1 MSAAPACTSGVQP
14 WLSFADCIDGSALS
28 KKRATSTEPLP
39 HATRCSRFCPV
50 AVLQPRSA
58 SVSSSSSATTRSC
71 PVAQAVCN
79 AVRPLSSV
87 VAPSAATSFAR
98 RLPAGGSPSGGP
110 SGGPPAVIAIRE
122 RPHYRP
128 PGLSHTES
136 VARGSTA
143 AARLAADWNT
153 PTVPHLAK
161 GATSP
166 VHRCLANSRP
176 PLSCL
181 SPFPISPYASL
192 TLSSRYRASLRA
204 RRSST
209 TLAVV
214 WRPQPQPAG
223 KQRSGSAR
231 SASTAISARATW
243 RCFFMRWIC
252 RPRGQPWR
260 TKGARHDENGFCFL
274 TFRRPCRG
282 WHRSAWLPRGPQP
295 EAVRSRWGTPA
306 SSRQEGVNSAAWVS
320 RECREEYWSE
330 CSNVQTQP
338 GADGARKTR
347 QGVSSRSV
355 TLAVSGSRKLHHS
368 K

>member
-1 MSAAPACTSGVQP
+1 MLAVCPQAAHPPADHRAVRRLSSPSESDPTTVRPDYPTLSLSLVAAQQP
-14 WLSFADCIDGSALS
+14 
-28 KKRATSTEPLP
+28 RAARRT
-39 HATRCSRFCPV
+39 ATRQPPRTWLRAQPPHRWPTR
-50 AVLQPRSA
+50 VLR
-58 SVSSSSSATTRSC
+58 
-71 PVAQAVCN
+71 
-79 AVRPLSSV
+79 
-87 VAPSAATSFAR
+87 
-98 RLPAGGSPSGGP
+98 
-110 SGGPPAVIAIRE
+110 
-122 RPHYRP
+122 
-128 PGLSHTES
+128 
-136 VARGSTA
+136 
-143 AARLAADWNT
+143 
-153 PTVPHLAK
+153 
-161 GATSP
+161 
-166 VHRCLANSRP
+166 
-176 PLSCL
+176 LSCL
-181 SPFPISPYASL
+181 CPFPIPPYAFL

-223 KQRSGSAR
+223 KQRSGSMRAVRRPR
-231 SASTAISARATW
+231 SVRVPLATW

-252 RPRGQPWR
+252 SAGAIKEPKGQR
-260 TKGARHDENGFCFL
+260 QDENGLCFL
-274 TFRRPCRG
+274 TFRGPCRG

-320 RECREEYWSE
+320 RECREEYWPE